1 MDSQPIDIMEVPL
14 TRTQAILAKLKA
26 VMTNAPKWIGI
37 YLGLVGLF
45 SFNCF
50 ILEESFQ
57 TVMFGSW
64 SAFDA
69 REYRLIKREIQTMEG
84 LRTTLKVVNNVGGWL
99 NPFGWVAYNGYVNAE
114 REYIDALRAKLFAN
128 APEVFHGDVVSFS
141 FVPQEEEPQDGYSLY
156 KNGRITVAA
165 KTLQPV
171 VTGRV
176 TVNGQQVLIDA
187 R

>member
-1 MDSQPIDIMEVPL
+1 MANDPIDIIDVPL
-14 TRTQAILAKLKA
+14 TRTQLVWTKIKA
-26 VMTNAPKWIGI
+26 ALTNAPKWIGI

-64 SAFDA
+64 GAFEA

-128 APEVFHGDVVSFS
+128 APEVFHGDIVSFS
-141 FVPQEEEPQDGYSLY
+141 FLPQEEEIQDGYSLY
-156 KNGRITVAA
+156 KNGRVTVMARVL
-165 KTLQPV
+165 TPV

-176 TVNGQQVLIDA
+176 TATGQHITIDA